1 MHLAR
6 KPTAAAVVAIAVLL
20 AVSSIVIA
28 GTTWGGRTYVSGFA
42 VNGSPGAMLLSA
54 PTTSIVAPSDLAF
67 SASPGRVP
75 AISRGAPANKG
86 VQLCP
91 DPCYGQQ
98 LGVSG
103 SVSGLGSSGDSVLMQ
118 VQTVVIITCTNN
130 GGTAA
135 PGRNLIVVLSD
146 SDAVGST
153 GIDANGR
160 FFFTSNDLNVKGSS
174 SGFVIGDVPGPASQ
188 YGCSNDNW
196 TARVTNYQYLCSKL
210 TAVLNGKPS
219 SSVLDIFSPQCTLS
233 LT

>member
-20 AVSSIVIA
+20 ALSSIVIA
-28 GTTWGGRTYVSGFA
+28 GTTWGGRTYTTGIADHTAPNV
-42 VNGSPGAMLLSA
+42 MLLFA
-54 PTTSIVAPSDLAF
+54 PTTSASAPRALAF
-67 SASPGRVP
+67 TASPGGFP
-75 AISRGAPANKG
+75 SISRSAPANKG

-91 DPCYGQQ
+91 DPCFGQQ

-118 VQTVVIITCTNN
+118 VQTSVIVTCTNQ

-146 SDAVGST
+146 SDSAGST

-160 FFFTSNDLNVKGSS
+160 FFFTSSELNVQGSS
-174 SGFVIGDVPGPASQ
+174 TGFDLGQQLTPASQ

-196 TARVTNYQYLCSKL
+196 TATVTNYQFLCSKL
-210 TAVLNGKPS
+210 TAVLSGKPS
-219 SSVLDIFSPQCTLS
+219 SSVLDIFSSQCTLS
-233 LT
+233 